1 MLGTIPASIL
11 SNEYW
16 ADLDASTFR
25 VRGKKYIDD
34 KVKVVPAPSIFKLI
48 AIDVRISFDAL
59 PVPSPESYDHL
70 NILLIS

>member
-48 AIDVRISFDAL
+48 AIDVWTSCDAL
-59 PVPSPESYDHL
+59 PAPSPESYDHL
-70 NILLIS
+70 HTLLI

>member
-48 AIDVRISFDAL
+48 AIDV
-59 PVPSPESYDHL
+59 
-70 NILLIS
+70 